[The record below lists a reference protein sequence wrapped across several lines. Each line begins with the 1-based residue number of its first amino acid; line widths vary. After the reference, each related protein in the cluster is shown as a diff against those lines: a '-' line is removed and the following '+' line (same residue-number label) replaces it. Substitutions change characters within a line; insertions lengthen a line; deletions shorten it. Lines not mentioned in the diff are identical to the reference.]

1 MSSPIEVVAAV
12 IRHEGKYLCMQ
23 RGKSRYAY
31 VSEKFEFP
39 GGKVEAGE
47 AQLEAL
53 KREISEE
60 LEIEIQAEK
69 HLVSVTHHYPDF
81 SIVLHAWLCQSFSK
95 EIQLKEHISMQ
106 WLLPNELHNLD
117 WAAADLPVVEALHQ
131 IEFLRIN

>member
-1 MSSPIEVVAAV
+1 MSSPIEVVAAI
-12 IRHEGKYLCMQ
+12 IRHEGKYLCVQ

-47 AQLEAL
+47 TQLEAL
-53 KREISEE
+53 IREIAEE

-81 SIVLHAWLCQSFSK
+81 SIVLHAWLCQSFTK

-106 WLLPNELHNLD
+106 WLLPNELHKPD
-117 WAAADLPVVEALHQ
+117 WAAADLPVVKALHL
-131 IEFLRIN
+131 ELR

>member
-12 IRHEGKYLCMQ
+12 IQHEGKYLCVQ
-23 RGKSRYAY
+23 RGKSRYDY

-47 AQLEAL
+47 TQLEAL

-60 LEIEIQAEK
+60 LEIEIQVEK
-69 HLVSVTHHYPDF
+69 HLVSVGHHYPDF

-106 WLLPNELHNLD
+106 WLLPNELHKLD
-117 WAAADLPVVEALHQ
+117 WAAADLPVVEALHP
-131 IEFLRIN
+131 ELR

>member
-12 IRHEGKYLCMQ
+12 IQHEGKYLCVQ
-23 RGKSRYAY
+23 RGKCRYAY

-47 AQLEAL
+47 TQLDAL
-53 KREISEE
+53 KREIAEE

-69 HLVSVTHHYPDF
+69 HLISVTHQYPDF

-95 EIQLKEHISMQ
+95 EIQLKEHISML
-106 WLLPNELHNLD
+106 WLLPNELHRLD
-117 WAAADLPVVEALHQ
+117 WAAADLPVVEALHP
-131 IEFLRIN
+131 ELR

>member
-12 IRHEGKYLCMQ
+12 IRHEGKFLCVQ

-47 AQLEAL
+47 TQLEAL

-69 HLVSVTHHYPDF
+69 HLVSVSHQYPDF

-95 EIQLKEHISMQ
+95 EIQLKEHISML

>member
-12 IRHEGKYLCMQ
+12 IRHEGKYLCVQ
-23 RGKSRYAY
+23 RGKSRYDY

-47 AQLEAL
+47 TQLEAL

-60 LEIEIQAEK
+60 LEIEIQVEK

-95 EIQLKEHISMQ
+95 EIQLKEHSSML
-106 WLLPNELHNLD
+106 WLLPNELHKLD